1 MTRKGRP
8 PPTSVLGSACFYP
21 AGPDPRRCALVGTHR
36 CETNVRSLFRGR
48 FHPESV
54 RTDFGGTSRSWKSLT
69 WKVTTSWTSRS
80 IKYKLVT
87 KVGSWL
93 EGVHDELVL
102 VGQRRH
108 RVGDEIQVDAAAGP
122 GSQGRRADVKVC
134 RCRSP
139 PPKSP
144 RFRILNLDGLSN
156 PHTAPGQLACKSRT
170 GLRVRAFTSSSII
183 LKFSKMRI

>member
-1 MTRKGRP
+1 M
-8 PPTSVLGSACFYP
+8 
-21 AGPDPRRCALVGTHR
+21 
-36 CETNVRSLFRGR
+36 
-48 FHPESV
+48 SV

-183 LKFSKMRI
+183 LKLNVLLPVCDGPPKS